1 MLWLLIREAFR
12 AYAFGPL
19 TPAFIAVAGL
29 GMVGLVYSLGTV
41 LDAEPTPGYPR
52 RSMIAL
58 LVAIPLLLVVMWS
71 GRIAATLP
79 ASGRGGL
86 MGYTTM
92 PVQVMGLWPWRSP
105 AAWRRRTSCP
115 RCSR

>member
-1 MLWLLIREAFR
+1 
-12 AYAFGPL
+12 
-19 TPAFIAVAGL
+19 
-29 GMVGLVYSLGTV
+29 MVGLVWSLGTV

-92 PVQVMGLWPWRSP
+92 PVQVMDPVWLVPLGLTWPWRSP